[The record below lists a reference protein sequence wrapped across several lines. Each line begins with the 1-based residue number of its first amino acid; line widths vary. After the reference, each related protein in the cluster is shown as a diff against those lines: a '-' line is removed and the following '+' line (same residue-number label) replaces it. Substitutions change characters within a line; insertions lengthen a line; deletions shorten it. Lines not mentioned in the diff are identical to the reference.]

1 MANDRQ
7 QRAARAEQM
16 RKERAKADKKQR
28 NLITLGIVGVVAVLV
43 VLAGFAITSIAD
55 ENAKSDELVQPANTN
70 DDYGIVYDAAAAG
83 DDAADADGE
92 PVTVQIYEDFLCPGC
107 GAFEAAAGDFLQ
119 EAVASGEIQVEY
131 RPYAFLLQQ
140 SSNEYSQ
147 RAWNAA
153 ACVVDAGGPSAF
165 KQYHDA
171 LFANQ
176 PQEGTAGPEDP
187 ELVAMA
193 EDVGVTGIESCVRQ
207 EKFTPWIEDAREQ
220 GTDDGVRGT
229 PTVRVDGE
237 DVDGPNGTIP
247 GPRELQAAIDAAK
260 AA

>member
-28 NLITLGIVGVVAVLV
+28 NLITIGIVGVVAVLV
-43 VLAGFAITSIAD
+43 VLAGFAITSIASD
-55 ENAKSDELVQPANTN
+55 NAKSDELVQPANTN
-70 DDYGIVYDAAAAG
+70 DDYGIVYDAEAAG
-83 DDAADADGE
+83 AEPADSE
-92 PVTVQIYEDFLCPGC
+92 PVTVELYEDFLCPGC
-107 GAFEAAAGDFLQ
+107 GAFEATAGDFLAD
-119 EAVASGEIQVEY
+119 AVASGDIQIEY

-153 ACVVDAGGPSAF
+153 ACVVDAGGASAF
-165 KQYHDA
+165 KDYHDA

-176 PQEGTAGPEDP
+176 PQEGGAGPEDP

-193 EDVGVTGIESCVRQ
+193 EDVGVTGIEACVRQ

-220 GTDDGVRGT
+220 GTEDGVRGT
-229 PTVRVDGE
+229 PTVRIGGE
-237 DVDGPNGTIP
+237 DVSGPNDTIP
-247 GPRELQAAIDAAK
+247 GPDDLQAAIEAAQ
-260 AA
+260 AG